1 MEAGLVTQIVL
12 PLALF
17 FIMLGV
23 GMNLQLAELTFL
35 KQRPFI
41 VIQGVLLQ
49 LIGLPLLGV
58 LVVSLFQLPVEL
70 AVGILILTL
79 APGGASSNMITFLAR
94 GDTALSVCL
103 TSISGLITPFTMPLL
118 TVLILERWL
127 GESMVLDFPILETM
141 LKLIAVAVLPA
152 IIGVLLQQRWPQFCQ
167 RSERWAKA
175 VACVFLVLVVFGI
188 VKANWEKLPGLTL
201 TLGPAVLTLVMC
213 AMLLGYLTAKRAGL
227 NDRQQTTLAIEVG
240 IQNAATALIVTGGIL
255 HNAEMSASALI
266 YGVLMNIP
274 VFALII
280 WRNLPA
286 KSLLGQS

>member
-41 VIQGVLLQ
+41 VIQAVLLQ
-49 LIGLPLLGV
+49 LMGLPLLGV

-127 GESMVLDFPILETM
+127 GESMVLDFPIVETM

-167 RSERWAKA
+167 RSERWVKA
-175 VACVFLVLVVFGI
+175 IACVFLVLVVFGI

-213 AMLLGYLTAKRAGL
+213 AMLLGYFTAKRAGL